1 MPSRRYPG
9 KAFLALLVA
18 SALFSIAGLVQ
29 SSAFVAV
36 GGQRSRFSLAAPGAS
51 VAPLQVVAGPE
62 PPAASALRGLGC
74 VLLVMGVFAARGSQ
88 STSGSRLTGAKVP
101 KVLVHLHTKALD
113 PKFATSQRAH
123 SVHTDCETSD
133 SSDTDQLIDLTPL
146 APTAATAAFGQTAQ
160 RLVRSTA
167 RSSKAKAKATRAKV
181 HAKRREHRHV
191 GAKLCASLRYEMP
204 PLSFDSSQV
213 RAQIQMGLS
222 IGASPK
228 IPKSRNAARSNE
240 SIESDQTMA
249 DLLFRSCYNSE
260 DHEKEKVIPVED
272 QWSPT
277 SLVQGM
283 RTCQEAL

>member
-1 MPSRRYPG
+1 M
-9 KAFLALLVA
+9 
-18 SALFSIAGLVQ
+18 
-29 SSAFVAV
+29 
-36 GGQRSRFSLAAPGAS
+36 
-51 VAPLQVVAGPE
+51 
-62 PPAASALRGLGC
+62 
-74 VLLVMGVFAARGSQ
+74 
-88 STSGSRLTGAKVP
+88 TGAKVP

-213 RAQIQMGLS
+213 RAQIQTFGKQETQGTGGITS
-222 IGASPK
+222 IKHLREG
-228 IPKSRNAARSNE
+228 
-240 SIESDQTMA
+240 QTEGT
-249 DLLFRSCYNSE
+249 D
-260 DHEKEKVIPVED
+260 
-272 QWSPT
+272 
-277 SLVQGM
+277 
-283 RTCQEAL
+283 